1 MSKCL
6 LIVESP
12 AKAKTIEKF
21 LGKNYAV
28 AASMGHVRDLP
39 RSQLGVDVNNNF
51 APKYITIRGK
61 GKILKKLREA
71 AKKADK
77 VLLASDPDREGE
89 AIAWHLAHSLGIK
102 PTDKCRVEF
111 NEITKEAVK
120 ESVKNP
126 RPIDE
131 KRVDAQQARRILD
144 RLVGY
149 NLSPLLWEKVRG
161 GLSAGRVQSVA
172 VKLICDRQREIDCF
186 IPEEYWT
193 VKAELLAPS
202 EEKFTA
208 QLLSRG
214 KEKLELKSEAEAQ
227 AVVEALKKEVPQVAD
242 VTLKERRRLPRP
254 PFTTSTLQQEAGRKL
269 GFTVKKTMAIAQ
281 VLYEGLEVGQ
291 EGRVGLITYMRT
303 DSTRISPQAREEAVQ
318 YITDVYGQE
327 FVGPGTMSKGRGRI
341 QDAHEG
347 IRPTRASRRPEDVAK
362 YLTRDQLRLY
372 TLIWERFLA
381 SQMAPVVYDSVTAKI
396 TAGEFVL
403 RASGSKVKFP
413 GYSVLYE
420 EAAEDSEEE
429 KGTELPPLA
438 AGDQLKL
445 KRILPEQHFTQ
456 PPAAYTEA
464 SLVKTLEEQGIG
476 RPSTYAPTI
485 ETIIKRGYVVREQK
499 RLKPTELG
507 FVVTDLLA
515 EYFPEIVDPKFT
527 AAMEN
532 QLDLVEEGEAVWTE
546 VVGDFFGPFSERV
559 QQAKDKMGPVQ
570 LAEEESD
577 EVCEKC
583 GRNMIIKTGRFGKF
597 LACPGFP
604 ECKNTKP
611 IREGTGVSCPLC
623 GGEMVVRTSRRGR
636 RFYGCDNYPECT
648 FVTWDPPTSKRCPEC
663 GSLMVRKEPKR
674 QPPYL
679 ACSNKEC
686 KYKEAMPSE
695 VGKDEAKAGDVQG
708 VKS

>member
-1 MSKCL
+1 MGKYL

-28 AASMGHVRDLP
+28 TASMGHVRDLP
-39 RSQLGVDVNNNF
+39 RSQLGVDVDNNF
-51 APKYITIRGK
+51 TPKYITIRGK
-61 GKILKKLREA
+61 GEILKKLRDA
-71 AKKADK
+71 AKKADE

-89 AIAWHLAHSLGIK
+89 AIAWHLAHSLGIE
-102 PTDKCRVEF
+102 PTAQCRVEF

-126 RPIDE
+126 RSIDE

-172 VKLICDRQREIDCF
+172 VKLICDRQREIDRF

-193 VKAELLAPS
+193 IKADLLAPGG
-202 EEKFTA
+202 EKFTA
-208 QLLSRG
+208 LLVSRG
-214 KEKLELKSEAEAQ
+214 KEKLEPKSEAEATT
-227 AVVEALKKEVPQVAD
+227 ATEALKKEALQVAD
-242 VTLKERRRLPRP
+242 VTLKERRRQPRP

-269 GFTVKKTMAIAQ
+269 GFTVKKTMAVAQ
-281 VLYEGLEVGQ
+281 VLYEGVAVGK
-291 EGRVGLITYMRT
+291 EGRFGLITYMRT
-303 DSTRISPQAREEAVQ
+303 DSTRISPQARQEAVG
-318 YITDVYGQE
+318 YITSVYGPE
-327 FVGPGTMSKGRGRI
+327 FVGPGTAPKSRGRV

-347 IRPTRASRRPEDVAK
+347 IRPTGVSRRPQDVAP
-362 YLTRDQLRLY
+362 YLTKDQLRLY

-381 SQMAPVVYDSVTAKI
+381 SQMAAVVYDSVTAKI
-396 TAGEFVL
+396 AAGDFGL
-403 RASGSKVKFP
+403 RASGSKVKFL
-413 GYSVLYE
+413 GHSVLYE
-420 EAAEDSEEE
+420 EATEDNEDE
-429 KGTELPPLA
+429 KRAELPPLA

-445 KRILPEQHFTQ
+445 KRVLPEQHFTQ

-485 ETIIKRGYVVREQK
+485 ETITKRGYVTREQK
-499 RLKPTELG
+499 RLQPTELG

-515 EYFPEIVDPKFT
+515 EYFPEIVDAKFT

-532 QLDLVEEGEAVWTE
+532 QLDLVEDGEAVWTK
-546 VVGDFFGPFSERV
+546 VVGDFFGPFSGQVEE
-559 QQAKDKMGPVQ
+559 AKDKMGPVQ
-570 LAEEESD
+570 LQEEESD
-577 EVCEKC
+577 EVCEQC

-611 IREGTGVSCPLC
+611 IREGTGVNCPLC

-636 RFYGCDNYPECT
+636 RFYGCDNYPKCN
-648 FVTWDPPTSKRCPEC
+648 FVTWDPPTPKRCPEC

-674 QPPYL
+674 QQPYL

-686 KYKEAMPSE
+686 KYKEAVIAE
-695 VGKDEAKAGDVQG
+695 TDKNGAKEGEQ
-708 VKS
+708 